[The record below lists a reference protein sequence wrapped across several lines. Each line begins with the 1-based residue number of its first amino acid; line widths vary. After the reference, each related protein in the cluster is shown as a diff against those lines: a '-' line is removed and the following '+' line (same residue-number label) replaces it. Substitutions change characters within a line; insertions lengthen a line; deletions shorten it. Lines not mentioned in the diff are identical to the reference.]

1 MGNIIKT
8 RLIKI
13 GNSQGIRIPKM
24 LLDQVALTEELE
36 LAVQGDHLV
45 LRPTR
50 RPRAGGMHSFA
61 RWQLIAMI
69 SFSILRAAR
78 FRPGTRRSGC
88 GSNALCGL
96 SGQSRPYDWC

>member
-24 LLDQVALTEELE
+24 LLDHIALTEELE

-50 RPRAGGMHSFA
+50 RPRAGWDAQFRQMAANSHD
-61 RWQLIAMI
+61 QL
-69 SFSILRAAR
+69 LD
-78 FRPGTRRSGC
+78 PESG
-88 GSNALCGL
+88 AL
-96 SGQSRPYDWC
+96 STWDEEEWVWE